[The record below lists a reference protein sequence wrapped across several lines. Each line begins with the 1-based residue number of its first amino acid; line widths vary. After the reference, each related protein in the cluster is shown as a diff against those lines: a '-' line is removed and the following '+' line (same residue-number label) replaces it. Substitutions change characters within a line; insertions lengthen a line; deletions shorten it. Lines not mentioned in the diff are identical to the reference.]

1 MHNYQP
7 GLALDEATLRGL
19 ANLPVTVTDEETS
32 LPVQVYRAE
41 MAVPQLITGPHG
53 FIPPFQTEESTRR
66 VRVTVGTYSL
76 TVWADELLGAA
87 GEAITQLERLTI
99 SHVAFDTDGVPAI
112 VQGSAS
118 ARITYDTD
126 GVPVVVP
133 NEGVSA

>member
-1 MHNYQP
+1 MHTYQP

-19 ANLPVTVTDEETS
+19 ANMPVTVTDEETA
-32 LPVQVYRAE
+32 LPVQVYRAGQP
-41 MAVPQLITGPHG
+41 VPQLITGPHG
-53 FIPPFQTEESTRR
+53 FIPEFQTAKTTRR
-66 VRVTVGTYSL
+66 VRVTVGPYGL
-76 TVWADELLGAA
+76 TVWCEEMIGAS
-87 GEAITQLERLTI
+87 GRAIAELERLTI

-118 ARITYDTD
+118 ARLIYDTD